1 MPSLNYKTT
10 KGNNPHDFQTGEATN
25 PESCSTL
32 KRSFSSC
39 KKVKSRLTG
48 SGISLLCFIKSF
60 KEFMCPTD

>member
-1 MPSLNYKTT
+1 MPSLNYI
-10 KGNNPHDFQTGEATN
+10 PHDFQTGEATN

-60 KEFMCPTD
+60 KECMCPTD